1 LIHYS
6 DSNLNNKGNE
16 SDGNTNLINWIEK
29 DEFTETYETKNS
41 INNNDMNGYE
51 KVNIEQNK
59 ENSKITISRT

>member
-1 LIHYS
+1 
-6 DSNLNNKGNE
+6 LNNKGNE